1 MKIENVWQDISP
13 HFYTSF
19 WTMTMYDIATPK
31 EAYEKEVNKLKTQIK
46 QVDNNQELN
55 SGTSEKLKVQSVVQL
70 REFPLIRVKTEKF
83 RKKKR
88 I

>member
-31 EAYEKEVNKLKTQIK
+31 EAYDKEVNKLKTQIK

-55 SGTSEKLKVQSVVQL
+55 SGTLEKSNTTKGV
-70 REFPLIRVKTEKF
+70 
-83 RKKKR
+83 
-88 I
+88 